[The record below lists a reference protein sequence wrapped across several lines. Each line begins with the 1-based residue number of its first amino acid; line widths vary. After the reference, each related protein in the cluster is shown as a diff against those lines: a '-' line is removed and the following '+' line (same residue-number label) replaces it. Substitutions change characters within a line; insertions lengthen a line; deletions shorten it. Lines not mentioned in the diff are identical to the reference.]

1 MEKVKK
7 EEVTS
12 SLGQRINTA
21 QSEINLAL
29 WEEGVQWSKPAGLS
43 EWLEKAELM
52 AGVWSPQGLPCSH
65 QLLMC
70 CE

>member
-1 MEKVKK
+1 MERVKK

-29 WEEGVQWSKPAGLS
+29 WEEGVQWSKPR
-43 EWLEKAELM
+43 WIKRM
-52 AGVWSPQGLPCSH
+52 AGKG
-65 QLLMC
+65 
-70 CE
+70 